1 MQLSGVSYCETKGNM
16 PAEDEAAGL
25 HKAVSQTAAAGGSAP
40 PEASTPP
47 LSFKQWYAKQARRSD
62 LLLLPLELLVMCA
75 PHTAQL
81 LRGVACNI
89 IPSFAFGNLLEAP
102 PSPSWLPGRFLS
114 SPIQRARSIYTAFPC
129 DKRPLNYLQGVFY
142 AVRTGA
148 VADPWVAALTYDYAL
163 SGVYSLIPF
172 FIAAFIP
179 RLYIHAAARHWL
191 FFAASAA
198 TLIGCRAT
206 ARSAPAELLP
216 YLGAWYLSAGKRRM
230 GAAYYGWR
238 AVMVHRVRVGT
249 GGECRSLTARSNR
262 VTPGLWH

>member
-1 MQLSGVSYCETKGNM
+1 M
-16 PAEDEAAGL
+16 PSEDD
-25 HKAVSQTAAAGGSAP
+25 AAALQKAASRSAADGSAP
-40 PEASTPP
+40 LGASPP
-47 LSFKQWYAKQARRSD
+47 LSFRQWYAKQARRSD
-62 LLLLPLELLVMCA
+62 LLLLPLELLVMCT
-75 PHTAQL
+75 PHCAQL
-81 LRGVACNI
+81 LRGVACDLG
-89 IPSFAFGNLLEAP
+89 PLSSFGGLLEEP
-102 PSPSWLPGRFLS
+102 QSSSWLLSRFVS
-114 SPIQRARSIYTAFPC
+114 SPIQRARSIYVSFPC
-129 DKRPLNYLQGVFY
+129 DKRQSSHLQGVLY
-142 AVRTGA
+142 ALRTGA
-148 VADPWVAALTYDYAL
+148 VADPWVAALSYDYAL
-163 SGVYSLIPF
+163 FGVYSLIT
-172 FIAAFIP
+172 ILVAAFVP